1 MKKGWKIALI
11 SLGSLIG
18 TIAIVVAVACWL
30 LFTPARLT
38 SIVNKL
44 SDKYL
49 LCENHFGKVSLSI
62 FKTWPDAG
70 LEVEDVVLINP
81 YRLPE
86 GNALAASAVQ
96 NDTLARMKSLTVG
109 IDLKRFLK
117 DRTII
122 VRQLRVDDTY
132 ANLYTAPDGWSNLD
146 IFAPGEETP
155 EEEEEATGEPM
166 KVQLDK
172 IVVNNLSAQYC
183 DLQQLMLAR
192 ADNLDLKLK
201 GEWLEKRAN
210 ADLSLDVACLMVD
223 MRDSI
228 GNPNIYAELDNP
240 SITLDGYKDPAV
252 LEDNVLEGTLK
263 LVVPKGRVTMGD
275 KDFVTNA
282 MLDSRHDLLEARM
295 RVAADLE
302 KKHIY
307 VNESSWISL
316 LDYILGLRGNVALA
330 DGDRPMNMDV
340 YLSTDRW
347 QVGDLIAMLPPFIT
361 QSLKGMRVDGK
372 ASLAAHV
379 YGQMAEGRMPLVD
392 AEVELAKGSFA
403 APKMLPAPLRDID
416 AKLSARLNLSSDT
429 AFSGISKVDIDHLNA
444 KLKHSTVSV
453 SGTVDDLMGDML
465 VDAHIKGNVEMPD
478 LQCFLPDTMPLDMQG
493 TARLNLYAKSRL
505 SALTGMALE
514 KIKATGT
521 MRLSK
526 LDVTYDSIHANSP
539 QLDVALALP
548 TKRQSSKVAELIGVQ
563 VKGGSL
569 YVKMDN
575 LNMDAHIDNPDI
587 KVGLPNILNDKQ
599 PLAAA
604 FNIKASRINA
614 EKDSM
619 IVYSD
624 TLLLKGS
631 VRNDTTQDNVLKQW
645 NPDVDIDLHRGV
657 VAMAGMSEA
666 VRMPSFKFNYKPEV
680 CQIEQA
686 DILWGVSDYHL
697 SGKVYGV
704 EDWLSHKAMLHGT
717 LDFSSQYA
725 DIDQLMGILSGM
737 GTDEDT
743 LQQQRMEDNVPAE
756 ANPFIVPKDVNVRL
770 NTHITRCVAFGNDL
784 NTLGGSLTINNG
796 VAVLDQMGFTCKAA
810 RMQLTG
816 VYKSPRVNNLFTGLD
831 FHLLDI
837 QIEDLLDMIPSI
849 DTLVPMLKAFKGKA
863 NFHMAAECALDAF
876 YKPKMSTLLGAAA
889 ISGKDL
895 VVLDNESL
903 ASMARLLQFKNWRE
917 KDNNIGVDSISVEA
931 QVVRRNITVYP
942 FLLNLHNY
950 QLCIGG
956 HHSLDNKCSYHL
968 ELLKCPLPARLA
980 IDVTGNISKPKIE
993 LGQVMYSDMYKPE
1006 EKDYLSAYTLRVK
1019 NQVRQYLEANVR

>member
-49 LCENHFGKVSLSI
+49 LCENHFGKVSLSL

-155 EEEEEATGEPM
+155 QDEESTGEPM
-166 KVQLDK
+166 QVQLEK
-172 IVVNNLSAQYC
+172 VSVNNLSAQYC
-183 DLQQLMLAR
+183 NLQQNMLASLGG
-192 ADNLDLKLK
+192 LDMTLK
-201 GEWLEKRAN
+201 GSMLDGTVD
-210 ADLSLDVACLMVD
+210 ADLDAEAPNLMVD
-223 MRDSI
+223 MRDSV
-228 GNPNIYAELDNP
+228 GNPSLCARVADLALRAEGKGSTD
-240 SITLDGYKDPAV
+240 TLQGC
-252 LEDNVLEGTLK
+252 LK
-263 LVVPKGRVTMGD
+263 LVMPKGQVVMGSTAYTTD
-275 KDFVTNA
+275 A
-282 MLDSRHDLLEARM
+282 MLASRRDLLTLDVPFAANLDKM
-295 RVAADLE
+295 RFSLSDASLQLVDYE
-302 KKHIY
+302 MT
-307 VNESSWISL
+307 VNG
-316 LDYILGLRGNVALA
+316 DVALA
-330 DGDRPMNMDV
+330 NEGNPMAMD
-340 YLSTDRW
+340 LRLAADRW

-505 SALTGMALE
+505 SALTGLALE

-770 NTHITRCVAFGNDL
+770 NTSITRCVAFGNDL

-863 NFHMAAECALDAF
+863 NFHLAAECALDAF
-876 YKPKMSTLLGAAA
+876 YHPKMSTLLGAAA
-889 ISGKDL
+889 ISGKDR

>member
-44 SDKYL
+44 ADKYV
-49 LCENHFGKVSLSI
+49 LCENHFGKVSLSL

-81 YRLPE
+81 YQLPE
-86 GNALAASAVQ
+86 GNPLAANAVQ
-96 NDTLARMKSLTVG
+96 NDTLARVKSLTVG

-117 DRTII
+117 DRAII
-122 VRQLRVDDTY
+122 VRQLRVDDAY

-146 IFAPGEETP
+146 IFTTSEETG
-155 EEEEEATGEPM
+155 EEEETSSEPM
-166 KVQLDK
+166 KVQLEK
-172 IVVNNLSAQYC
+172 VSLNNLSAQYC
-183 DLQQLMLAR
+183 NLQQFMLAELGGMDLVLKGSLLDGVVD
-192 ADNLDLKLK
+192 ADLK
-201 GEWLEKRAN
+201 
-210 ADLSLDVACLMVD
+210 ADAPKLLVD
-223 MRDSI
+223 MRDSV
-228 GNPNIYAELDNP
+228 GNSSLCAHVNDLSLRAEGKGTTD
-240 SITLDGYKDPAV
+240 TLQGC
-252 LEDNVLEGTLK
+252 LK
-263 LVVPKGRVTMGD
+263 LVLPKGTVSMGETTYTTD
-275 KDFVTNA
+275 A
-282 MLDSRHDLLEARM
+282 MLASRRDLLTLDVPFAANLDKMRFTLSEA
-295 RVAADLE
+295 ALQ
-302 KKHIY
+302 
-307 VNESSWISL
+307 L
-316 LDYILGLRGNVALA
+316 TDYEMTIDGDVALA
-330 DGDRPMNMDV
+330 NGDNPMSMD
-340 YLSTDRW
+340 LRLAADRW
-347 QVGDLIAMLPPFIT
+347 QVGDLLAMLPSFIT
-361 QSLKGMRVDGK
+361 QSLKGMDVDGK
-372 ASLAAHV
+372 VSLTGHV

-392 AEVELAKGSFA
+392 ADVELVKGSFS

-416 AKLSARLNLSSDT
+416 AKLSARLNLSEDT
-429 AFSGISKVDIDHLNA
+429 AFSGVSKVTIDHLNA
-444 KLKHSTVSV
+444 KMKHSSLNV

-465 VDAHIKGNVEMPD
+465 VDANIKGKVEMPD
-478 LQCFLPDTMPLDMQG
+478 LQDFLPDTMPLDMKG
-493 TARLNLYAKSRL
+493 TAQLNLYAKSRL
-505 SALTGMALE
+505 SALTDLALE

-548 TKRQSSKVAELIGVQ
+548 TQRKSSKVAELIGVQ
-563 VKGGSL
+563 VKGGNL

-575 LNMDAHIDNPDI
+575 LNMDANIDNPNI
-587 KVGLPNILNDKQ
+587 QVGLPNILNDKQ

-614 EKDSM
+614 EMDSM

-624 TLLLKGS
+624 TLKLKGS

-657 VAMAGMSEA
+657 VAMSGMSEA

-680 CQIEQA
+680 CNIEQA

-743 LQQQRMEDNVPAE
+743 LAQQRAEDNVPAE

-796 VAVLDQMGFTCKAA
+796 VAVLDQIGFTCKAA

-816 VYKSPRVNNLFTGLD
+816 IYKSPRVNNLFTGLD

-837 QIEDLLDMIPSI
+837 QIEELLDMIPAI
-849 DTLVPMLKAFKGKA
+849 DTIVPMLKAFKGKA
-863 NFHMAAECALDAF
+863 NFHLAAECALDAF

-889 ISGKDL
+889 INGHDL

-956 HHSLDNKCSYHL
+956 YHSLENKCNYHL

-993 LGQVMYSDMYKPE
+993 LGQVLYADMYRPE
-1006 EKDYLSAYTLRVK
+1006 EKDYLNDYTLRVK
-1019 NQVRQYLEANVR
+1019 NLVRQHLEANVR

>member
-44 SDKYL
+44 ADKYL
-49 LCENHFGKVSLSI
+49 LCENHFGKVRLSL

-81 YRLPE
+81 YHLPE

-109 IDLKRFLK
+109 LDVKAFLK
-117 DRTII
+117 DGTII

-132 ANLYTAPDGWSNLD
+132 ANLYTDPDGWSNLD

-155 EEEEEATGEPM
+155 QEEESTGEPLQ
-166 KVQLDK
+166 VQLEK
-172 IVVNNLSAQYC
+172 VNVNNLSAQYC
-183 DLQQLMLAR
+183 NLQQNMLASLGG
-192 ADNLDLKLK
+192 LDLTLK
-201 GEWLEKRAN
+201 GSMLDGTVN
-210 ADLSLDVACLMVD
+210 ADLDAEAPSLMVD
-223 MRDSI
+223 MRDSV
-228 GNPNIYAELDNP
+228 GTPSLCVRVTDLALRAEGKGSTD
-240 SITLDGYKDPAV
+240 TLQGC
-252 LEDNVLEGTLK
+252 LK
-263 LVVPKGRVTMGD
+263 LVMPKGQVVMGSTAYTTD
-275 KDFVTNA
+275 A
-282 MLDSRHDLLEARM
+282 MLASRRDLLTLDVPFAANLDKM
-295 RVAADLE
+295 RFSLSDASMQLVDYE
-302 KKHIY
+302 MT
-307 VNESSWISL
+307 VNG
-316 LDYILGLRGNVALA
+316 DVALA
-330 DGDRPMNMDV
+330 NEGNPMAMD
-340 YLSTDRW
+340 LRLAADRW

-361 QSLKGMRVDGK
+361 QSLKGMNVDGK

-379 YGQMAEGRMPLVD
+379 YGQMAVGRMPLVD

-416 AKLSARLNLSSDT
+416 AKLSASLNLSSDT
-429 AFSGISKVDIDHLNA
+429 AFSGVSKVKIDHLNA
-444 KLKHSTVSV
+444 KMKHSSLNV

-465 VDAHIKGNVEMPD
+465 VDANIKGKVEMPD
-478 LQCFLPDTMPLDMQG
+478 LQGFLPDTMPLDMSG
-493 TARLNLYAKSRL
+493 TAQINLTAKSRL

-514 KIKATGT
+514 KVKAYGT
-521 MRLSK
+521 MRFNE
-526 LDVTYDSIHANSP
+526 LDVTWDSIHATSP
-539 QLDVALALP
+539 HLDVALALP
-548 TKRQSSKVAELIGVQ
+548 SKSRSSKVAELIDVQ
-563 VKGGSL
+563 VKGGKL
-569 YVKMDN
+569 FVKMDN
-575 LNMDAHIDNPDI
+575 LNLDAHVENPNI
-587 KVGLPNILNDKQ
+587 HVGLPNILDDKQ

-604 FNIKASRINA
+604 FIIRASKINA

-624 TLLLKGS
+624 TIKLKGS

-704 EDWLSHKAMLHGT
+704 EDWLGHTDMLRGT

-743 LQQQRMEDNVPAE
+743 LARQRAEDNVPAE

-796 VAVLDQMGFTCKAA
+796 VAVLDQIGFTCKAA

-816 VYKSPRVNNLFTGLD
+816 IYKSPRVNNLFVGLD

-837 QIEDLLDMIPSI
+837 QIEELLDMIPTI
-849 DTLVPMLKAFKGKA
+849 DTLVPMLKAFQGKA
-863 NFHMAAECALDAF
+863 NFHLAAECALDAF
-876 YKPKMSTLLGAAA
+876 YKPKMSTILGAAA

-956 HHSLDNKCSYHL
+956 HHSLDNKCNYHL

-980 IDVTGNISKPKIE
+980 IDVTGNIAKPKIE
-993 LGQVMYSDMYKPE
+993 LGQVLYAEMYKPE